1 MERKQPIV
9 TSSNNGTNGNTQD
22 GITKWFVQAK
32 APLAGGCSGFFTRAL
47 TQPLDCIKVRHQLQL
62 EPIRK
67 DGHGAKYTSTLQTL
81 VMIFKE
87 EGIRG
92 LWKGH
97 VPGQILSITYGFGQF
112 AAYDQFNRHSR
123 KIKFFEEH
131 SDVRHIVGGGCA
143 GAFGMSIATPFD
155 VVRTRFIAQ
164 DHNRGYQSI
173 TDAFSTILRHEGP
186 RGLFRGLIPSIT
198 AIAPN
203 AAIQFG
209 TYNFLLEHYMLLLN
223 RDTVSG
229 HIILLAGM
237 FSGILAKTCIY
248 PLDLTKKRLQIQD
261 FHTHRTTFGKNI
273 MTTGMF
279 DCLRKTF
286 AEERFAG
293 LYKGLA
299 PAVIKSGMMSGLY
312 FFFYEEIITAVN
324 NRL

>member
-1 MERKQPIV
+1 MERK
-9 TSSNNGTNGNTQD
+9 NDDGTIFT
-22 GITKWFVQAK
+22 WFNQIK
-32 APLAGGCSGFFTRAL
+32 APIAGGISGFFTRAL

-62 EPIRK
+62 EPIKK
-67 DGHGAKYTSTLQTL
+67 DTGAKYTSTLQTL
-81 VMIFKE
+81 AMMFKE

-112 AAYDQFNRHSR
+112 AAYDNFNRHSR
-123 KIKFFEEH
+123 KIKFFNDH
-131 SDVRHIVGGGCA
+131 SDIRHIVGGGVA

-164 DHNRGYQSI
+164 DHNTGYKSI
-173 TDAFSTILRHEGP
+173 FDALSSIIRNEGL
-186 RGLFRGLIPSIT
+186 RGLFRGLVPSVA

-209 TYNFLLEHYMLLLN
+209 TYNFILERYKSFMEIEKLSRATILIAG
-223 RDTVSG
+223 TVSG
-229 HIILLAGM
+229 II
-237 FSGILAKTCIY
+237 AKSCIY
-248 PLDLTKKRLQIQD
+248 PLDLTKKRLQVQE
-261 FHTHRTTFGKNI
+261 FHTHRTTYGKNI
-273 MTTGMF
+273 MTTGML

-286 AEERFAG
+286 KEERISG

-312 FFFYEEIITAVN
+312 FFFYEEIITVF
-324 NRL
+324 NRM